1 MSVSE
6 DENQCL
12 QVTMKINDYNS
23 FPKCEKVRKKS
34 FKKFTFARLK
44 FQILISV
51 RRRSIFGFTK
61 LINRLIV

>member
-23 FPKCEKVRKKS
+23 FPKCEKVTK
-34 FKKFTFARLK
+34 KKF
-44 FQILISV
+44 
-51 RRRSIFGFTK
+51 
-61 LINRLIV
+61 